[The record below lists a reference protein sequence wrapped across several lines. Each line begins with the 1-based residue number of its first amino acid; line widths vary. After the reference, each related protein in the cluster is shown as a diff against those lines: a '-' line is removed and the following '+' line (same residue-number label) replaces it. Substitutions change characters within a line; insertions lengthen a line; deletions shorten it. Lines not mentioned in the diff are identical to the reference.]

1 VNMRLMLVLACLLGL
16 SLGASL
22 EKERKPHHCS
32 KAWAY
37 APYEYDAIEER
48 IRIYEVGTFQN
59 QSFTYDVLLLFREG
73 VMYEIDD
80 QSFKCVKR
88 AITGDFQP
96 IEVPASATLL
106 GSAVIGSS
114 SGHGEGLLVNT
125 WTGQAPDG
133 GKYILTMTD
142 FGCIPVSNVL
152 QTEPFNWM
160 IFSYINTVIGIADP
174 DTLNPPPFCPG
185 REVPSEGEPVDF
197 FTFFTV
203 A

>member
-1 VNMRLMLVLACLLGL
+1 DVLLIDFICFLVISL
-16 SLGASL
+16 SATVKHFEL
-22 EKERKPHHCS
+22 PCS
-32 KAWAY
+32 SQNDRAWAY

-59 QSFTYDVLLLFREG
+59 QSFTYDILLLFREG

-80 QSFKCVKR
+80 QSIKCVKR

-114 SGHGEGLLVNT
+114 SGHGK
-125 WTGQAPDG
+125 DG
-133 GKYILTMTD
+133 GQRYILTMTD

-185 REVPSEGEPVDF
+185 QEVPSEGEPVDF
-197 FTFFTV
+197 FTVIKNMRKTTPYFRAF
-203 A
+203 